1 MLGLFQPI
9 GINHLESEVAF
20 HEGFLRR
27 SLRAF
32 RLFVQ
37 KHS

>member
-1 MLGLFQPI
+1 MPDLFEPV
-9 GINHLESEVAF
+9 GINRLESEVAF

-37 KHS
+37 KRS